1 MLQKS
6 VLWLLILVM
15 LVKTSVLPCAAMSEP
30 QPSMMSTATSV
41 QLLTSESAHQH
52 CADYAVEITE
62 AVGEHAA
69 PLADTEHSQTGT
81 HYCYSCH
88 SCGAAAAMMVAS
100 ELWHASLYTD
110 QSAYFRLPKPPLV
123 WLASPE
129 RPPKLVQQ
137 A

>member
-30 QPSMMSTATSV
+30 QPIMMSTATSV
-41 QLLTSESAHQH
+41 QLLMPESGHQH
-52 CADYAVEITE
+52 CADDAVELAE

-69 PLADTEHSQTGT
+69 PLADSEHSQTGK

-88 SCGAAAAMMVAS
+88 SCGAAVAMMVAS
-100 ELWHASLYTD
+100 EFWRTSLFTE
-110 QSAYFRLPKPPLV
+110 QSPDFRRPKPPLV
-123 WLASPE
+123 WLALAE
-129 RPPKLVQQ
+129 RPPKLSKQ

>member
-15 LVKTSVLPCAAMSEP
+15 LVKTSVLPCAAISGP
-30 QPSMMSTATSV
+30 QPMMMPSATSV
-41 QLLTSESAHQH
+41 QLLMPESAHQH
-52 CADYAVEITE
+52 CADDAVVEY
-62 AVGEHAA
+62 VA
-69 PLADTEHSQTGT
+69 PLADTEQGQTGK

-88 SCGAAAAMMVAS
+88 SCGAAVAMMVAS
-100 ELWHASLYTD
+100 EFWHASLFTEKAPD
-110 QSAYFRLPKPPLV
+110 FRLPKPPLV

-129 RPPKLVQQ
+129 RPPKPTNQ

>member
-30 QPSMMSTATSV
+30 QPIMMPTATSV
-41 QLLTSESAHQH
+41 QLLMSESAHQH
-52 CADYAVEITE
+52 CTDY
-62 AVGEHAA
+62 AVGEHLA
-69 PLADTEHSQTGT
+69 PLADTEHSQTSK

-88 SCGAAAAMMVAS
+88 SCGAAVAMMVAS
-100 ELWHASLYTD
+100 EFWRTSLFTE
-110 QSAYFRLPKPPLV
+110 QSPDFRRPKPPLV
-123 WLASPE
+123 WLALAE
-129 RPPKLVQQ
+129 RPPKPSKQ